1 MRKITALASILFTGL
16 ALLAVGACA
25 RSPTAEPIAGTD
37 PSLIRS
43 ENLTSLVPAARLD
56 LGGGVVWSSDGRML
70 AVGGHSGVAI
80 FAYEP
85 GAVARIHNLPTDTD
99 IQGLAFSPDGQIL
112 ATGRTDGVVRLW
124 DVASGELIHSLTG
137 HSGAISGLSFH
148 PDGSIL
154 ASGSYVQETVLLW
167 DPVAGSLIG
176 EIPLSGGPGALAFSP
191 DGRWIGVAAVSIS
204 PTIELHTL
212 DGGGLPPVSFDEQ
225 YSVPFSLAFS
235 PDGQLVAA
243 AGDHLAEGAGENRGI
258 VRLWRIVETGLEPL
272 TAFETEALMP
282 DETAVSSIA
291 FSPDGDLFAVASRNN
306 RLELRSALDGQ
317 LLHWLDTFANGE
329 QSVSFS
335 PDRRILA
342 LGRYD
347 AADTILWEIGD
358 QYASSP
364 RTLSLQSPYRMGS
377 DVWQVE
383 DRLIELGYL
392 ELGLDDGVFDEGAEN
407 AVRSF
412 QIANGLA
419 QSGAVEPETRDRLIG
434 ERAVAAAIPT
444 SPAGGSTTPT
454 APPPEIP
461 SATPRIAPT
470 SARTTT
476 PTAPPAAVRTTRP
489 TQPEIFEVPS
499 IWEFF
504 GLSSGLDLEAPG
516 SREFTIDVD
525 PETRLI
531 WPFYWCASDGETL
544 AENLPPLTVV
554 FEIDGVPVSLD
565 HILEYEAAT
574 QYWDCHYWATMII
587 GWEAGTTSSLTI
599 RYVFSRSVYDGV
611 RAYPAGEYSYTLK
624 ATVRGEDG

>member
-1 MRKITALASILFTGL
+1 
-16 ALLAVGACA
+16 
-25 RSPTAEPIAGTD
+25 
-37 PSLIRS
+37 
-43 ENLTSLVPAARLD
+43 
-56 LGGGVVWSSDGRML
+56 
-70 AVGGHSGVAI
+70 
-80 FAYEP
+80 
-85 GAVARIHNLPTDTD
+85 
-99 IQGLAFSPDGQIL
+99 
-112 ATGRTDGVVRLW
+112 
-124 DVASGELIHSLTG
+124 
-137 HSGAISGLSFH
+137 
-148 PDGSIL
+148 
-154 ASGSYVQETVLLW
+154 
-167 DPVAGSLIG
+167 LIG
-176 EIPLSGGPGALAFSP
+176 QIPLSGGPGALAFSP

-291 FSPDGDLFAVASRNN
+291 FSTDGDLLAVASRNN

>member
-154 ASGSYVQETVLLW
+154 ASGSSVQETVLLW

-225 YSVPFSLAFS
+225 YSIPFSLAFS

-291 FSPDGDLFAVASRNN
+291 FSTDGDLLAVASRNN

-392 ELGLDDGVFDEGAEN
+392 ELGLDDGVFDESAEN

-454 APPPEIP
+454 APPPAIA
-461 SATPRIAPT
+461 SATPRTAPT
-470 SARTTT
+470 SAR
-476 PTAPPAAVRTTRP
+476 PTTRG
-489 TQPEIFEVPS
+489 T
-499 IWEFF
+499 
-504 GLSSGLDLEAPG
+504 
-516 SREFTIDVD
+516 
-525 PETRLI
+525 
-531 WPFYWCASDGETL
+531 WPFMSTFRFSGKR
-544 AENLPPLTVV
+544 
-554 FEIDGVPVSLD
+554 FSSSVSLNSD
-565 HILEYEAAT
+565 SIRMCGSTFLERGSST
-574 QYWDCHYWATMII
+574 TR
-587 GWEAGTTSSLTI
+587 TSSVDSSRTSASNGSF
-599 RYVFSRSVYDGV
+599 FSVSNSAIFSISRDFCT
-611 RAYPAGEYSYTLK
+611 R
-624 ATVRGEDG
+624 